1 MKNRRILETALVLL
15 LTFIVVAYP
24 LQRDALS
31 PAEARAL
38 WLVSDPPTSQRTT
51 DESLRATLAR
61 ARDSL
66 VFAYNRTREEAE
78 FVLYYP
84 ILDVWQSLMGESIF
98 MARLPSAWLSMLALA
113 AVFTLTKRLY
123 NGRVAFG
130 VLAGLAAFGFI
141 FSYARHISPHS
152 LVLVILALALLI
164 LARMQRLQRR
174 AVLLTGLFTAFV
186 CCAPMALPQYRP
198 SAAPIVIA
206 QAAEVREAGAPAIT
220 LIDRQSPFFYYSR
233 SARLIQGIS
242 LDLSWQMFTVEEVQ
256 GYVDVLTNAPSVW
269 LVMPE
274 GSDLTAEAI
283 VAFVD
288 QGYVMGY
295 QANADGMLIYRF
307 DEG

>member
-1 MKNRRILETALVLL
+1 MNNRHILQTALALL

-38 WLVSDPPTSQRTT
+38 WLVSDPPTSQRES
-51 DESLRATLAR
+51 DESLRARLAH

-66 VFAYNRTREEAE
+66 VFAYNRTREESE

-84 ILDVWQSLMGESIF
+84 LLDVWQSVMGDSIF
-98 MARLPSAWLSMLALA
+98 AARLPSMWLSMLALV
-113 AVFTLTKRLY
+113 AVFALAKHLY
-123 NGRVAFG
+123 NRRVAFG

-152 LVLVILALALLI
+152 LVMAILALAVFI
-164 LARMQRLQRR
+164 LVRWCGVGRR
-174 AVLLTGLFTAFV
+174 AVLIAGLFGVFI
-186 CCAPMALPQYRP
+186 CCAPMLLPQYRP
-198 SAAPIVIA
+198 SAAPTVIA
-206 QAAEVREAGAPAIT
+206 QAAQVREAGTPAIT

-233 SARLIQGIS
+233 HERLIQGIS
-242 LDLSWQMFTVEEVQ
+242 LDLSWQPFTSEEIQ
-256 GYVDVLTNAPSVW
+256 DYVTVLTNAPSVW
-269 LVMPE
+269 MVMPE
-274 GSDLTAEAI
+274 GSDLTADAI
-283 VAFVD
+283 VAFVS
-288 QGYVMGY
+288 QGYIMGY

>member
-1 MKNRRILETALVLL
+1 MKNRHILQSALALL

-38 WLVSDPPTSQRTT
+38 WLVSDPPTSQRES
-51 DESLRATLAR
+51 DESLRARLAHT
-61 ARDSL
+61 RDSL
-66 VFAYNRTREEAE
+66 VFAYNRTREESE

-84 ILDVWQSLMGESIF
+84 LLDIWQSLMGTSIF
-98 MARLPSAWLSMLALA
+98 AGRLPSMWLSMLALA
-113 AVFTLTKRLY
+113 AVFTLAKHLY
-123 NGRVAFG
+123 TRRIALG
-130 VLAGLAAFGFI
+130 VLAGLAVFGFI

-152 LVLVILALALLI
+152 LVLAILALVIFILVRWRGLERRPILI
-164 LARMQRLQRR
+164 A
-174 AVLLTGLFTAFV
+174 GLFGAFL
-186 CCAPMALPQYRP
+186 CCAPMMLPQYRP
-198 SAAPIVIA
+198 SAAPTVIA

-220 LIDRQSPFFYYSR
+220 MIDQQSPFSYYSR
-233 SARLIQGIS
+233 HERLIQGIS
-242 LDLSWQMFTVEEVQ
+242 LDLSWQPFTTEEVQ
-256 GYVDVLTNAPSVW
+256 GYVTVLTNAPSVW

-274 GSDLTAEAI
+274 GSDLTADAI
-283 VAFVD
+283 VAFVS